1 MGRKGDAPR
10 FQAMGHRS
18 PVTRKKLLAFLF
30 VGFVAGLGLGFVF
43 MGTLHAFIE
52 IGASKHHH
60 EGQSAAE
67 QQALPAAV
75 EQKGGTAA
83 TVVAA
88 AGGASGWPTTGETVH
103 IAYTSNGSPYT
114 NYQNLV
120 MYGTYKLAQKM
131 PGGDKM
137 VGFTRILHRTTHDAL
152 SPRVP
157 TFLATP
163 LHPECD
169 AWCDYPV
176 ADRPNAI
183 RQFLDA
189 AVADP
194 SMIKAPWLYM
204 IETDFVFV
212 GPFSMPPAESSAKS
226 VAFPYG
232 YIQPTYPTI
241 DGVMR
246 KLYPESEG
254 PLEDIPPTGPSPTCM
269 RMAEWLRIAPR
280 YEQVTKQIEEDEEA
294 KKALDWVREMYAFS
308 VAAAL
313 EKIPLDMHEPPDSVT
328 MIQPPADAGMG
339 KAHLMHYTWGAVFNH
354 PNGTKLW
361 EFDKRFY
368 TELEHEQQLPKI
380 PPPPPFEEGWTLQD
394 GLPVPRPLYDVIA
407 LMILTM
413 NAGIDVIKAEGL
425 A

>member
-1 MGRKGDAPR
+1 
-10 FQAMGHRS
+10 MGHRS

-43 MGTLHAFIE
+43 MGTLHAVSGAAALRRQPYTCRVSAAMLPPLSVTLPLPPHPYSVSCAQFIE

-114 NYQNLV
+114 NYQVCTFSLIKFALQSCCRRQHHNLIAKLAAACCHPCLPLLPASQPASLYCAAILTADTISQNLV

-163 LHPECD
+163 LHPG
-169 AWCDYPV
+169 A
-176 ADRPNAI
+176 
-183 RQFLDA
+183 LA
-189 AVADP
+189 AGSKQWA
-194 SMIKAPWLYM
+194 AYRRCQAA
-204 IETDFVFV
+204 
-212 GPFSMPPAESSAKS
+212 GSSGLQHCL
-226 VAFPYG
+226 P
-232 YIQPTYPTI
+232 
-241 DGVMR
+241 
-246 KLYPESEG
+246 
-254 PLEDIPPTGPSPTCM
+254 
-269 RMAEWLRIAPR
+269 
-280 YEQVTKQIEEDEEA
+280 
-294 KKALDWVREMYAFS
+294 
-308 VAAAL
+308 
-313 EKIPLDMHEPPDSVT
+313 MHEAASCALHCAYCLHVALLWSGFLHPCAC
-328 MIQPPADAGMG
+328 PASSMLGPYA
-339 KAHLMHYTWGAVFNH
+339 
-354 PNGTKLW
+354 
-361 EFDKRFY
+361 
-368 TELEHEQQLPKI
+368 
-380 PPPPPFEEGWTLQD
+380 
-394 GLPVPRPLYDVIA
+394 PLRHTI
-407 LMILTM
+407 TP
-413 NAGIDVIKAEGL
+413 
-425 A
+425 